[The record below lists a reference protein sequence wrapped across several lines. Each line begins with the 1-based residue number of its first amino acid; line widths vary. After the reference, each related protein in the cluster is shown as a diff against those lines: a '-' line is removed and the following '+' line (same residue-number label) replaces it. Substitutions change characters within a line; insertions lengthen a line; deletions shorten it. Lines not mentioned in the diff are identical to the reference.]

1 MKKKQGSEKMKIYK
15 AELETTEPLLFAS
28 KEVSEM
34 YITVPYIHNYTL
46 TYALGLAE
54 SSYIV
59 KKEPSYQEDIKSDI
73 YITPAVFYEYRWHT
87 QSFNTTGEGYYLK
100 MERNNVVDLQT
111 LKKVAGKKIR
121 AKNVPQIGIF
131 KMIAAQ
137 SKARFYVLSEKEIDL
152 PRYIRLGKLM
162 SKCKVIYSEVRHEK
176 RYGEFFVKTALN
188 PIDIPKSYNIKT
200 FSVVSMK
207 PSPIIHSMRA
217 TGEYLELV
225 DENENLPQMMKYFVF
240 LKE

>member
-1 MKKKQGSEKMKIYK
+1 
-15 AELETTEPLLFAS
+15 
-28 KEVSEM
+28 
-34 YITVPYIHNYTL
+34 
-46 TYALGLAE
+46 
-54 SSYIV
+54 
-59 KKEPSYQEDIKSDI
+59 
-73 YITPAVFYEYRWHT
+73 
-87 QSFNTTGEGYYLK
+87 